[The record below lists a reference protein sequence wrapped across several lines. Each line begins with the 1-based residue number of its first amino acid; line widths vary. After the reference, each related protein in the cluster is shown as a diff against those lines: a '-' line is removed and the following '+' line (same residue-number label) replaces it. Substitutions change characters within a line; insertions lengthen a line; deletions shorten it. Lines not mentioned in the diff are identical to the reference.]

1 MREVTCI
8 HDSQYHLKIKVAG
21 MKIRGPLLLLLF
33 IFISSPNGFTQ
44 ESDSLNYEDV
54 LKMSLADLMNT
65 RVVSA
70 SKSIQLVKDVPAAVR
85 VITAEQIKD
94 RAYFTLEEALAD
106 LPDFQFRNIVG
117 FNSYVFMRGATSQNN
132 LILLL
137 VDGIQINELNSGGF
151 YAGGQFI
158 LSDVEQI
165 EVVYGPASA
174 LYGTNA
180 VSGIINIITKK
191 PEING
196 GHVRV
201 LGGNF
206 KTGMM
211 NFDIGRYSKSKDF
224 GILVSGQYRTTE
236 KADLRGSEGDNN
248 WTNNMENF
256 ENDLSF
262 SAKLKLKKF
271 TAGIIYQEKRSSMTT
286 NFRTIGDI
294 SLDKNTLWD
303 IMFLNGWVKYT
314 NTDHEKWKFNSTLY
328 YRNSTVLPNTIDQ
341 IIMATDSTPGNQVGY
356 YRPNSLAGMENQLD
370 FYPTG
375 RLHFTGGLITEAEV
389 LSNGY
394 SITYSGS
401 QDTRPPKP
409 PAPPLLHNYLL
420 SYYLQANLSIARD
433 LSVIG
438 GIRHDFS
445 SYYGQVLIPR
455 LGIVFNREKFA
466 AKALYNTAFRSP
478 KPWDF
483 QYGTGNPDLRPE
495 KMKSLELIIAWQTL
509 KELSFT
515 GSVFNNLI
523 TDKLT
528 KETTPTIDRWIN
540 KDKLNTTGFELSGNF
555 NTGKLQLYADYSF
568 NDSRDMD
575 NVSIPEISKHTANAG
590 FTWALI
596 DRMKI
601 NLRANYLGER
611 KNPFIIP
618 ATGDYRIDDAL
629 IFNGCV
635 SYSLFRCFNLSFKMN
650 NILNAEYYHPSNRF
664 NGRYR
669 QPQRTFSLWLIYE
682 FNFKN

>member
-21 MKIRGPLLLLLF
+21 MKTRGPLLLLLF
-33 IFISSPNGFTQ
+33 ILISSPNGFTQ

-70 SKSIQLVKDVPAAVR
+70 SKSIQMVKDVPAAVR

-117 FNSYVFMRGATSQNN
+117 FNSYVFMRGASSQNN

-191 PEING
+191 PDING
-196 GHVRV
+196 GHVRL

-211 NFDIGRYSKSKDF
+211 NFDIGRYNKSKDF
-224 GILVSGQYRTTE
+224 GILVSGQYKTTE
-236 KADLRGSEGDNN
+236 KADLRGPEGDNN
-248 WTNNMENF
+248 WTDNMENF

-271 TAGIIYQEKRSSMTT
+271 TAGIIFQEERSSMTT
-286 NFRTIGDI
+286 NFKTIGDI
-294 SLDKNTLWD
+294 NLDKNTLWD

-314 NTDHEKWKFNSTLY
+314 NTDHEKWKFNSTFY
-328 YRNSTVLPNTIDQ
+328 YRNSTVLRNTIDQ
-341 IIMATDSTPGNQVGY
+341 IIMATDSTPGNQIGY
-356 YRPNSLAGMENQLD
+356 YRPNNLIGMENQLD

-375 RLHFTGGLITEAEV
+375 RLHFTGGLITEAEI
-389 LSNGY
+389 LSNSY

-420 SYYLQANLSIARD
+420 SYYLQANLSIVRD
-433 LSVIG
+433 FSVIG

-445 SYYGQVLIPR
+445 SYYGQVFIPR
-455 LGIVFNREKFA
+455 LGVVFNHGKFT

-478 KPWDF
+478 KPWDY

-495 KMKSLELIIAWQTL
+495 KMKSLELNITWQAL

-523 TDKLT
+523 SDKLT
-528 KETTPTIDRWIN
+528 KETTPTIDRWTN

-555 NTGKLQLYADYSF
+555 NIRKLQLYADYSF
-568 NDSRDMD
+568 NDSRDQD
-575 NVSIPEISKHTANAG
+575 NVFIPEISKHTANAG
-590 FTWALI
+590 FTWSLI
-596 DRMKI
+596 EKMKI
-601 NLRANYLGER
+601 NLRANYMGER
-611 KNPFIIP
+611 KNPFLIP

-635 SYSLFRCFNLSFKMN
+635 SYSLFRYFNLSFKMN
-650 NILNAEYYHPSNRF
+650 NILNARYYNPSNRF